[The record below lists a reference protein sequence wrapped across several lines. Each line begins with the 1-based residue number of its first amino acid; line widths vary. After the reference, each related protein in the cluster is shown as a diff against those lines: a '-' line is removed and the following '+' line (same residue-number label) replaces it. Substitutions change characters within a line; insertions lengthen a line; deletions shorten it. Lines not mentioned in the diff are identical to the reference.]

1 MMKPSLQLRLG
12 QQLTLTPQLQ
22 QSIRLLQLS
31 AFDLRQEVQDALES
45 NLMLEPDEEGDLRL
59 PQGGEDGPTLDDL
72 GGDGLGAGLDL
83 RPASPEEELH
93 PERTLLPDELPVDS
107 DWSDIYDGYIPTSG
121 PLPEEGNESD
131 YFNQRG
137 STTSLRD
144 HLLWQLNLSHLSA
157 TDEAIAT
164 VIVDAIDEDGY
175 LGCTLEE
182 IRAALGEEGVTREEV
197 EAMLHQVQSLEPT
210 GVGARSLQEC
220 LLLQLRQLP
229 TGTPWCAEA
238 IAVCRDHFDLLATKS
253 YPQLKRRAHLSDG
266 DLEAVSQLIR
276 SLNPRPGSLIAPGEP
291 QYLIPDV
298 LVSKRDGA
306 WRVELNP
313 EAVPRLRI
321 NPDYARLVRRA
332 DQSQDNTCLKNHLS
346 EARWFIKSLAS
357 RNETLVRVA
366 SSIVALQQGFL
377 EQGEEALKPLVLRD
391 VAEALEMHE
400 STISRV
406 TTQKYMHTPRGTFE
420 LKYFFSSHL
429 STAAGGEC
437 SSTAIRAVIRKL
449 IAAEPPNKPLSDNRV
464 AAILGAQGV
473 EVARRTVAKYREGM
487 GIPPSHE
494 RKRLP

>member
-1 MMKPSLQLRLG
+1 MMKPSLQLRLR

-31 AFDLRQEVQDALES
+31 ALDLRQEVQDALES
-45 NLMLEPDEEGDLRL
+45 NLMLETDEEGDLGL
-59 PQGGEDGPTLDDL
+59 APGADGHPTLDDL
-72 GGDGLGAGLDL
+72 AGEGPGSGLSLDSA
-83 RPASPEEELH
+83 RAEEELH
-93 PERTLLPDELPVDS
+93 PEQTLLPDDLPVDS
-107 DWSDIYDGYIPTSG
+107 DWSDIYDGYLPSSG
-121 PLPEEGNESD
+121 P
-131 YFNQRG
+131 RG
-137 STTSLRD
+137 GEDNDNDFLAQQGGTASLRD
-144 HLLWQLNLSHLSA
+144 HLLWQLNLAHLSPA
-157 TDEAIAT
+157 DEAIAMA
-164 VIVDAIDEDGY
+164 IVDAIDEDGY
-175 LGCTLEE
+175 LRCTLEE
-182 IRAALGEEGVTREEV
+182 IQGALGEEGLSRDEV
-197 EAMLHQVQSLEPT
+197 EAMLHLVQSLEPA

-229 TGTPWCAEA
+229 PDTPWCSAA
-238 IAVCRDHFDLLATKS
+238 IAVCRDHFDLLASKG
-253 YPQLKRRAHLSDG
+253 YPQLKRRANLTDEA
-266 DLEAVSQLIR
+266 LEAIRQLIR
-276 SLNPRPGSLIAPGEP
+276 SLNPRPGNLVTSGEP

-332 DQSQDNTCLKNHLS
+332 DQSQDNTCLRNHLN
-346 EARWFIKSLAS
+346 EARWLIKSLAS

-366 SSIVALQQGFL
+366 STIVVLQQGFFD
-377 EQGEEALKPLVLRD
+377 QGEEALKPLVLRD

-400 STISRV
+400 STVSRV
-406 TTQKYMHTPRGTFE
+406 TTRKYMHTPRGTFE

-437 SSTAIRAVIRKL
+437 SSTAIRAVIKKL
-449 IAAEPPNKPLSDNRV
+449 IAAEPPSKPLSDNRI
-464 AAILGAQGV
+464 ASILGAQGV

-487 GIPPSHE
+487 GILPSHE